1 MSKKTEYKIF
11 ISWSGEHGKTIAKK
25 LKQGIENDN
34 FPGKVKCFVSDMN
47 ITCGEDGKN
56 KINNVLKGAQFG
68 IVCVTKDTVRS
79 PWIHYEAGALAG
91 NDILTIPLLFNC
103 SEKAIQGTPL
113 QDKQCVQFHD
123 NDQPRDRFRSRDG
136 VQFHDR
142 VKFCK
147 MISDINE
154 ELKLIDI
161 DKTQLDEISKKAYVK
176 LQRDF
181 KKVFGKLK
189 GEGFYNT
196 EYIYPK
202 EISTIK
208 RNTVF
213 VSAPMS
219 TLSTDDYQL
228 QRKELKEIVGALST
242 IGFSEVTCPA
252 AEIEDKSHFEGKD
265 VAVKN
270 NFRKLKQ
277 VDSFV
282 LIVDK
287 PRPSSSFVELG
298 YAIALCKKTVIFYK
312 KSLPYLIKNA
322 GDNIPHV
329 RVRQYST
336 FADLKKEILSNKM
349 LLFSEDNNE

>member
-1 MSKKTEYKIF
+1 MRKKAEYKIF
-11 ISWSGEHGKTIAKK
+11 ISWSGEHGKAIAKK
-25 LKQGIENDN
+25 LKQSIENDI
-34 FPGKVKCFVSDMN
+34 FSGKVKCFVSDVN
-47 ITCGEDGKN
+47 ITCGEDWKN
-56 KINNVLKGAQFG
+56 KINNVLKGSQFG
-68 IVCVTKDTVRS
+68 IVCVTKDTVGS

-91 NDILTIPLLFNC
+91 NGILTIPLLFNC

-113 QDKQCVQFHD
+113 QDKQCVHFHD
-123 NDQPRDRFRSRDG
+123 KDQPGDKSWTRNG
-136 VQFHDR
+136 VQFQDR

-147 MISDINE
+147 MISDIND
-154 ELKLIDI
+154 ELKLVDI
-161 DKTQLDEISKKAYVK
+161 DKTQLDIISKRAYAK

-202 EISTIK
+202 EISTIR

-219 TLSTDDYQL
+219 TLLSDQYQV
-228 QRKELKEIVGALST
+228 QRKELKEVVGALSA

-265 VAVKN
+265 VAVQN

-287 PRPSSSFVELG
+287 PRPSSSLVELG
-298 YAIALCKKTVIFYK
+298 YAIALCKRTVIFYK
-312 KSLPYLIKNA
+312 KDLPYLIKNA

-336 FADLKKEILSNKM
+336 FADLKKEILANKM
-349 LLFSEDNNE
+349 LLFNEDND